1 MTDPLKK
8 ILEPIKELQN
18 IRGIE
23 LPIGMEFLQLVVT
36 GPPGAGKSYYIEQ
49 IRGWP
54 NEGYLDLSQ
63 NGWWKDQSLIY
74 RPREVHLGLP
84 FYGHQEALTVFDKE
98 WLESTTPLELELHR
112 IKIPPS
118 KKYFFQTNWQNRYIF
133 EFLIPSPSTIY
144 QQRLDRQSRGYFPVD
159 EKLTLD
165 MVKRQVAVYRE
176 VALYLH
182 RAGVNV
188 YVRKSL
194 DKPPMRIAEKGVP
207 NVPSWILDRKPVRP
221 GLKSAAGWK
230 WLVRRRYPIEWLI
243 PGSTPQTLTR
253 EGRIAHDGKG
263 FELIVGDMH
272 LRFQPE
278 IALGVKKKA
287 AHKNWIIN
295 TEQGCSSRKINGFIR
310 IRVGETI
317 IIGQT
322 NNELNELFHFNDSV
336 AKRHLSITNRRGDL
350 ILAPLALERETKIV
364 RHDSLDYRE
373 QLERGRYHAL
383 LEIRRMYGRRI
394 EPLPPEEALQTIKA
408 VNALVLQEAYRPK
421 NASGNPGGL
430 VEISGNTVPVIV
442 GDLHAQVDNF
452 LKILS
457 ENCLLDCLRM
467 KTATLIIL
475 GDAVHSENIE
485 EMDKFETSMLI
496 MDLIFR
502 LKLRFPDNFFYLR
515 GNHDSFDPEINKNGF
530 LQGALFREM
539 LIDNRG
545 TEYVE
550 EMQIYYERLP
560 YLILSDTFIACHAG
574 APRNEI
580 TKEDLINIA
589 DNNKLAGELT
599 NNRLQRT
606 NYPAGYSKRDVKRL
620 RKCLDRPSK
629 TRLIVGHTPLDPF
642 GSFWLHAGAI
652 KNHHIIY
659 SAQIEGPSIFIQ
671 TGANFMPISFPVE
684 PLTDLINDLTP
695 MHWN

>member
-8 ILEPIKELQN
+8 ILEPIKKLQN

-54 NEGYLDLSQ
+54 NEGYLDLSL

-84 FYGHQEALTVFDKE
+84 FHGYKEALTVFDKE
-98 WLESTTPLELELHR
+98 WLESTVPLELELNR
-112 IKIPPS
+112 IRIPPR
-118 KKYFFQTNWQNRYIF
+118 KKNFLQTNWLNRYIF
-133 EFLIPSPSTIY
+133 EFLIPSPSIIY
-144 QQRLDRQSRGYFPVD
+144 QQRLDRQSKGYFPVD
-159 EKLTLD
+159 EKLSLD
-165 MVKRQVAVYRE
+165 MVKRQVEVYRE

-194 DKPPMRIAEKGVP
+194 DKQPMRIAEKGIA
-207 NVPSWILDRKPVRP
+207 NVPSWILDPKPARP
-221 GLKSAAGWK
+221 SLKSAAGWK
-230 WLVRRRYPIEWLI
+230 WLIRRRYPIQWLTLGNS
-243 PGSTPQTLTR
+243 PLTLTR
-253 EGRIAHDGKG
+253 EGRIAHDGRG
-263 FELIVGDMH
+263 FELIVGDVH
-272 LRFQPE
+272 LRFLPE

-295 TEQGCSSRKINGFIR
+295 TEQGCSTRKINGFIR
-310 IRVGETI
+310 VRLGETI
-317 IIGQT
+317 IIGQS
-322 NNELNELFHFNDSV
+322 NNELDELFHFNDSV
-336 AKRHLSITNRRGDL
+336 AKRHVSVTNRRGDL
-350 ILAPLALERETKIV
+350 ILAPLAPDRETQIV
-364 RHDSLDYRE
+364 RYDNLDYRE

-383 LEIRRMYGRRI
+383 VEIRRIYGQKI
-394 EPLPPEEALQTIKA
+394 EPLPAEKALQTIKA
-408 VNALVLQEAYRPK
+408 VNAMQHDAYRPK
-421 NASGNPGGL
+421 NRLGDPGGL
-430 VEISGNTVPVIV
+430 VEITGSTVPVII

-475 GDAVHSENIE
+475 GDAIHSENID
-485 EMDKFETSMLI
+485 EMDKFDTSMLI

-502 LKLRFPDNFFYLR
+502 FNLRFPDNFFYLR

-530 LQGALFREM
+530 LQGALYREK
-539 LIDNRG
+539 LLEIRG
-545 TEYVE
+545 AEYVE
-550 EMQIYYERLP
+550 QMQIYYDRLP
-560 YLILSDTFIACHAG
+560 YIICSDTFIACHAG

-580 TKEDLINIA
+580 SKENLINIA
-589 DNNKLAGELT
+589 EDRKLAGQLT

-606 NYPAGYSKRDVKRL
+606 NYPAGYSKRDVKNL
-620 RKCLDRPSK
+620 RKCLNRPPK
-629 TRLIVGHTPLDPF
+629 TRFIVGHTPLDPF

-659 SAQIEGPSIFIQ
+659 SAQIEGPSVFIQ
-671 TGANFMPISFPVE
+671 SGANFMPISFPAE
-684 PLTDLINDLTP
+684 PLTDLINDLQ
-695 MHWN
+695 